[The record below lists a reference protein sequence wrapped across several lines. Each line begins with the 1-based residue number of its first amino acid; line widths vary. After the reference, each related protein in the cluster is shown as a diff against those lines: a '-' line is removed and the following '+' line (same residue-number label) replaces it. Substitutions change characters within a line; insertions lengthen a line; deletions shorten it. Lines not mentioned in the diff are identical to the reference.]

1 LKNKRI
7 KGSKPCAIATTQL
20 LLRAVAEF
28 KGHEIPQFMF
38 RVRHI
43 GKQLVDAQPKE
54 LVIENIIIRILS
66 LIREVSSNGSDAGE
80 AGDATDD
87 GASDATPTTPMFDHG
102 PTPSKP
108 SLFWFFPQGEASSQ
122 TSTPRSQSPTIG
134 TLPTGFPFLD
144 IRKLKSEIIDG
155 IKEMLE
161 EIDQASDQVADNSL
175 SYINANDKI
184 LIQGGSSTIQRFLTV
199 AASKKRK
206 FTVFVVDGTP
216 NKVKETHNQILT
228 GTPYA
233 DKLQPHDRSFKPLT
247 SLGITVVL
255 IPDSAVFS
263 IMQYVDK
270 VIIAPHFVLQRGG
283 LLADVG
289 TANIALAAHEFRK
302 QVISLSGVYKM
313 SFRESFDPRSLC
325 EIGGADGDLNPL
337 WDFVPESLVSIY
349 VTNL

>member
-20 LLRAVAEF
+20 LHRAVAEF
-28 KGHEIPQFMF
+28 KGHEILQFMY

-43 GKQLVDAQPKE
+43 GKQLVEAQPKE
-54 LVIENIIIRILS
+54 LVIENIIIRVLS
-66 LIREVSSNGSDAGE
+66 LIREVSSNGSE
-80 AGDATDD
+80 AEDVADD
-87 GASDATPTTPMFDHG
+87 TVSDATPTTPTFEHG
-102 PTPSKP
+102 PSQSKP

-122 TSTPRSQSPTIG
+122 SSTPRSQSPTIG
-134 TLPTGFPFLD
+134 ALPTSHSFVD

-175 SYINANDKI
+175 EYINSNDKI

-206 FTVFVVDGTP
+206 FTVFVVDGAP
-216 NKVKETHNQILT
+216 NKVTETHNQILT

-247 SLGITVVL
+247 SLGVTVVL

-270 VIIAPHFVLQRGG
+270 VVIAPHFVLQRGG

-289 TANIALAAHEFRK
+289 TANIALAAEEFRK
-302 QVISLSGVYKM
+302 PVISLSGVYKM
-313 SFRESFDPRSLC
+313 SFRESFDPQSLC
-325 EIGGADGDLNPL
+325 EIGGLDGDLNPL
-337 WDFVPESLVSIY
+337 WDFVPASLVSVY